1 MTQLLLTLRFYATGS
16 MLISAGDFVGV
27 SKTSACRIVKRVS
40 SAIASLRPQFIYMY
54 NNHNEMQRA
63 AQEFYN
69 IASFPRTIGAI
80 DCTLVKMESPGGED
94 AEIFR
99 CRKGY
104 FALNVQ
110 TISDANL
117 KIKNIVTRWPGST
130 HDQTI
135 FNNSR
140 VKREFCDG
148 RYGQYMLIGDSG
160 YAIEPFLMT
169 KLQETQTPAENLYN
183 ESILRTRNVVERQ
196 YGVWQRRFPILSL
209 GMRVKL
215 LTMMEIIVATAV
227 LHNIAVEMNDYFP
240 EEWLE
245 NIDYDDDNENVR
257 NEVPNNILIRGRN
270 VRRLLIDEHFN
281 RM

>member
-1 MTQLLLTLRFYATGS
+1 MT
-16 MLISAGDFVGV
+16 
-27 SKTSACRIVKRVS
+27 
-40 SAIASLRPQFIYMY
+40 
-54 NNHNEMQRA
+54 N
-63 AQEFYN
+63 
-69 IASFPRTIGAI
+69 
-80 DCTLVKMESPGGED
+80 
-94 AEIFR
+94 
-99 CRKGY
+99 
-104 FALNVQ
+104 
-110 TISDANL
+110 
-117 KIKNIVTRWPGST
+117 
-130 HDQTI
+130 QTI

-196 YGVWQRRFPILSL
+196 YGVWKRRFPILSL

>member
-1 MTQLLLTLRFYATGS
+1 
-16 MLISAGDFVGV
+16 
-27 SKTSACRIVKRVS
+27 
-40 SAIASLRPQFIYMY
+40 
-54 NNHNEMQRA
+54 
-63 AQEFYN
+63 
-69 IASFPRTIGAI
+69 
-80 DCTLVKMESPGGED
+80 
-94 AEIFR
+94 
-99 CRKGY
+99 
-104 FALNVQ
+104 
-110 TISDANL
+110 
-117 KIKNIVTRWPGST
+117 
-130 HDQTI
+130 
-135 FNNSR
+135 
-140 VKREFCDG
+140 
-148 RYGQYMLIGDSG
+148 MLIGDSG

-196 YGVWQRRFPILSL
+196 YGVWKRRFPILSL